1 MPLRLFEIPAVILVL
16 LVVSACGQER
26 GRTRGAARSHSPG
39 NETDDSA
46 GGSLSPAPHPATWPS
61 GTPVH
66 PGGSRAE
73 GGGQQAAPT
82 TGKTGGSS
90 TATHLAGGQAAII
103 TPADSLR
110 ATATSKSSG
119 PRETAP
125 VAGASP
131 AAALKAATASSVAG
145 PALPHEPF
153 AMGERLDY
161 QVKYG
166 FFSVGNA
173 SMQVMGIE
181 ELRGV
186 PVLHTRLT
194 VQGGSRIYRV
204 DDQYESWFDP
214 RTFSSIR
221 FLQKIDEGSYEKERS
236 YEIYPDRSTYSE
248 NNKPEAATVVGAMDE
263 GTFLY
268 FLRTIPLEVGKTYEF
283 ARYFQPDRNPVT
295 VIVLRRE
302 AIHVPAGTFNTI
314 VVRPIIKTKGIF
326 SEGGRAQVWF
336 SDDSTR
342 QMVQMKSQLKFGSL
356 SLQLKAVHGPLTRT
370 P

>member
-1 MPLRLFEIPAVILVL
+1 MPLRRFATPVIIAVL
-16 LVVSACGQER
+16 LVLSACGQER
-26 GRTRGAARSHSPG
+26 GRTRERPHPSGS
-39 NETDDSA
+39 ETADSA
-46 GGSLSPAPHPATWPS
+46 GGSLSPTPRHAGRPSGIAAHQGVSPGGRGVQRAAPATI
-61 GTPVH
+61 GTV
-66 PGGSRAE
+66 A
-73 GGGQQAAPT
+73 
-82 TGKTGGSS
+82 GSS
-90 TATHLAGGQAAII
+90 TGTHPAGGQAAVV
-103 TPADSLR
+103 TPAESPG
-110 ATATSKSSG
+110 ATATSKSSV
-119 PRETAP
+119 PREAAP
-125 VAGASP
+125 DAPTVP
-131 AAALKAATASSVAG
+131 PVAG

-153 AMGERLDY
+153 GMGERLDY

-173 SMQVMGIE
+173 SMQVVGIE
-181 ELRGV
+181 ELRGF
-186 PVLHTRLT
+186 PVFHTRLT

-221 FLQKIDEGSYEKERS
+221 FLQRIDEGKYEKERS

-248 NNKPEAATVVGAMDE
+248 SNKPEAATVVGAMDE

-302 AIHVPAGTFNTI
+302 SIRVPAGSFNTI

-326 SEGGRAQVWF
+326 SEGGRAEVWF

-356 SLQLKAVHGPLTRT
+356 SLQLKAVHRPLTRT